1 MAATTQGR
9 RFLCHEQQIE
19 EGKALGF
26 DPDQRGRDSL
36 FVVRHNGRLFAW
48 RNACPHRGY
57 EGAPM
62 AWRRHAYLNQA
73 GTHIVCSGHGA
84 LFDPETGIGLPGPC
98 SGRALEAIT
107 ITVTPDGQV
116 LLGADQTKEI

>member
-1 MAATTQGR
+1 MASEPKGLP
-9 RFLCHEQQIE
+9 FLCWQQQIE

-26 DPDQRGRDSL
+26 DPDHRGRDSL
-36 FVVRHNGRLFAW
+36 FIVRRHGKLFAW
-48 RNACPHRGY
+48 RNACPHKGY

-62 AWRRHAYLNQA
+62 AWRKDAYLNQA
-73 GTHIVCSGHGA
+73 GTHVMCSGHGA
-84 LFDPETGIGLPGPC
+84 LFDPETGVGLPGPC
-98 SGRALEAIT
+98 SGRVLEAIT